1 MWRRGLELHPL
12 LLAALLAGTLCF
24 AGSAGGSVSAR
35 PDPGNLITIQERAQE
50 DLGRKVEKHN
60 EEAKQKAK
68 QSQSLLD
75 QLGALRREAAEAQAQ
90 VKRLEEEGRRLE
102 EQGTALNRD
111 IADTGGDLSRLVARL
126 RARVIDM
133 YKYSPQE
140 GMNIF
145 LSARDTHDA
154 LTSAYMLGCLFQ
166 QDQGLIRELMK
177 KSADLNRSRAAL
189 EESRVQV
196 QRQTA
201 ELRER
206 RAVLDAAIKKTDALL
221 KDIRGQQKKAEAAV
235 RELAQAQ
242 QELGNRILALKKQRG
257 MPPSPQSKPV
267 QPSAPSP
274 QPDSVGKTPPAPA
287 PEVRRPQSYTWLP
300 KGAVLE
306 WPLRGTITM
315 PFGSRVHPVFRTKVF
330 NSGIDIKAA
339 SGTPVRAAGPGEVLF
354 RGWLRGF
361 GQVIIIDHGGGL
373 STVYGH
379 LATTAV
385 EEGDAVRTGSVLGT
399 AGNSGTNTESGLHF
413 EVRRGGAA
421 QNPLN
426 YLRKS

>member
-1 MWRRGLELHPL
+1 MRRLGFLIFVAM
-12 LLAALLAGTLCF
+12 LASCLCF
-24 AGSAGGSVSAR
+24 AGATEGSVSAA
-35 PDPGNLITIQERAQE
+35 PNADNLADIQKRAQDE
-50 DLGRKVEKHN
+50 LSRKAGQFS
-60 EEAKQKAK
+60 EEARQKAR
-68 QSQSLLD
+68 QSQGLLD

-90 VKRLEEEGRRLE
+90 VKSLEADVKRLEK
-102 EQGTALNRD
+102 QGAVLKQEISNTGNALS
-111 IADTGGDLSRLVARL
+111 GLVARL
-126 RARVIDM
+126 KARVVDM

-154 LTSAYMLGCLFQ
+154 LTAAYMLGRLAR
-166 QDQGLIRELMK
+166 QDQGLIRELVK
-177 KSADLNRSRAAL
+177 KSTDLTRDLTAL
-189 EESRVQV
+189 EESRVQA
-196 QRQTA
+196 QRQAA
-201 ELRER
+201 ELKKR
-206 RAVLDAAIKKTDALL
+206 RAGLDTAIRKTDALL
-221 KDIRGQQKKAEAAV
+221 KDIRGQQRKAEAAA

-242 QELGNRILALKKQRG
+242 QELGNRILALRNQRG
-257 MPPSPQSKPV
+257 MPSSPPSKPV
-267 QPSAPSP
+267 QPLAPSP
-274 QPDSVGKTPPAPA
+274 QPEPVGKTPPAPA
-287 PEVRRPQSYTWLP
+287 PAPEVKRPQSYTWLP
-300 KGAVLE
+300 KGAALE

-361 GQVIIIDHGGGL
+361 GQVVIIDHGGEL

-385 EEGDAVRTGSVLGT
+385 EEGDAVRTGSLVGT
-399 AGNSGTNTESGLHF
+399 AGNSGTNTEFGLHF
-413 EVRRGGAA
+413 EVRRSGAA

>member
-1 MWRRGLELHPL
+1 MRRLGFLSFVAM
-12 LLAALLAGTLCF
+12 LASCLCWAG
-24 AGSAGGSVSAR
+24 AAGGSVSAA
-35 PDPGNLITIQERAQE
+35 PNMDNLADIQKRAQE
-50 DLGRKVEKHN
+50 ELSRKAGQFS
-60 EEAKQKAK
+60 EEARQKAR
-68 QSQSLLD
+68 QSQGLLD
-75 QLGALRREAAEAQAQ
+75 QLSVLRREAAEAQVQ
-90 VKRLEEEGRRLE
+90 VKGLEAEVRRLE
-102 EQGTALNRD
+102 EQGAALEQE
-111 IADTGGDLSRLVARL
+111 ISSTGNALSGLVARL
-126 RARVIDM
+126 KARVVDM

-154 LTSAYMLGCLFQ
+154 LTAAYMLGRLAS
-166 QDQGLIRELMK
+166 QDKGLIRELVK
-177 KSADLNRSRAAL
+177 KSTALTRDLTVL
-189 EESRVQV
+189 EESRGQA
-196 QRQTA
+196 QRQAA
-201 ELRER
+201 ELKKR
-206 RAVLDAAIKKTDALL
+206 RAGLDAAIRKTDALL
-221 KDIRGQQKKAEAAV
+221 KDIRSQQRKAEAAA

-242 QELGNRILALKKQRG
+242 QELGNRILALRNQRG
-257 MPPSPQSKPV
+257 MPSSPPLKPV
-267 QPSAPSP
+267 QPLAPSP
-274 QPDSVGKTPPAPA
+274 QPEPVDKTPPAPA
-287 PEVRRPQSYTWLP
+287 PEAKRPQSYTWLP
-300 KGAVLE
+300 KGAALE

-361 GQVIIIDHGGGL
+361 GQVVIIDHGGEL

-385 EEGDAVRTGSVLGT
+385 EEGDAVRTGSLVGT
-399 AGNSGTNTESGLHF
+399 AGNSGTNTEFGLHF
-413 EVRRGGAA
+413 EVRRSGAA